1 MQTIALVLA
10 AGQGTRMKSKKPKV
24 IHDIMG
30 IPMVELV
37 IDAARQAGCNE
48 TIVITGHEA
57 QQVEAVLPAGVHV
70 VHQEQ
75 RIGTANAVMVAADK
89 VAELTGN
96 TGRVPQTD
104 PNNGVLVV
112 LSGDV
117 PLLTAST
124 IQQLVTTCVETNS
137 AMTVLTAVLPD
148 ATGYGR
154 IVRDEESGEVL
165 RIVEHK
171 DATTDELA
179 IKEINTGIYCFALD
193 NLFERLTL
201 INNDNAQG
209 EYYLTDI
216 LALLKAAGQRV
227 TALAVENPDEVGGVN
242 SRVQLAEAT
251 ALMQERIN
259 RAHMVAG
266 VTIVSPQTTWISPRV
281 TIEPDVKILPNTHL
295 MGTTYIAS
303 DAVIGPDTRIVSSD
317 IGAGSV
323 IDSSVVLESTIRAN
337 VSVGPRS
344 YIRPKC
350 TVEDG
355 AKVGTSVEIKGA
367 HIGKGSKVPHL
378 SYVGDAEIGEN
389 CNLGAGTITCNYD
402 GYHKSQT
409 VIGDNV
415 FIGSDTMLVAPVHI
429 GTGAVVGAGSVI
441 TKDVPADA
449 LALERSEQ
457 ITKEQWAARHRALHD
472 SSAPTSQPTTNQPTK
487 EASENNG

>member
-24 IHDIMG
+24 IHQIMG

-57 QQVEAVLPAGVHV
+57 EQVEAILPAGVHV
-70 VHQEQ
+70 VRQEQ
-75 RIGTANAVMVAADK
+75 RIGTANAVSVAAEK
-89 VAELTGN
+89 VAELTN
-96 TGRVPQTD
+96 RPDKAPQTD
-104 PNNGVLVV
+104 PANGVLVV

-124 IQQLVTTCVETNS
+124 IEKLIRTCVETQS
-137 AMTVLTAVLPD
+137 AMTVLTAILPD

-154 IVRDEESGEVL
+154 IIRDEATGEVL

-171 DATTDELA
+171 DATSQERA
-179 IKEINTGIYCFALD
+179 INEINTGIYCFALD
-193 NLFERLTL
+193 NLFTRLAL
-201 INNDNAQG
+201 IDNNNAQG

-242 SRVQLAEAT
+242 SRIQLADAT
-251 ALMQERIN
+251 ALMQQRIN
-259 RAHMVAG
+259 RAHMAAG

-281 TIEPDVKILPNTHL
+281 NIEPDVTVLPNTTIL
-295 MGTTYIAS
+295 GTSFIAS
-303 DAVIGPDTRIVSSD
+303 DAIIGPDTRITNSD
-317 IGAGSV
+317 IGAGSA
-323 IDSSVVLESTIRAN
+323 IDSSIVLDSTIRQN

-350 TVEDG
+350 LVEDD

-367 HIGKGSKVPHL
+367 HIGRGSKVPHL
-378 SYVGDAEIGEN
+378 SYVGDAEIGAD

-409 VIGDNV
+409 VLGNDV
-415 FIGSDTMLVAPVHI
+415 FVGSDTMLVAPVNV
-429 GTGAVVGAGSVI
+429 GNGAIIGAGSVI
-441 TKDVPADA
+441 TRDVPADA

-457 ITKEQWAARHRALHD
+457 VIKEQWAARHRAQHN
-472 SSAPTSQPTTNQPTK
+472 SSSTTTRE
-487 EASENNG
+487 EASQNNG

>member
-10 AGQGTRMKSKKPKV
+10 AGQGTRMKSHKPKV
-24 IHDIMG
+24 IHEILG

-48 TIVITGHEA
+48 TIVVTGHEA
-57 QQVEAVLPAGVHV
+57 QQVEDVLPAGVHV

-75 RIGTANAVMVAADK
+75 RIGTANAVAVAQEK
-89 VAELTGN
+89 VAELTA
-96 TGRVPQTD
+96 RPDKAPATD
-104 PNNGVLVV
+104 PTNGVLVV

-117 PLLTAST
+117 PLLTANT
-124 IQQLVTTCVETNS
+124 IEKLIRHCVDTQS
-137 AMTVLTAVLPD
+137 AMTVLTAILPD

-154 IVRDEESGEVL
+154 IVRDPQTGEVQ

-171 DATTDELA
+171 DATEAERAL
-179 IKEINTGIYCFALD
+179 KEINTGIYCFALD
-193 NLFERLTL
+193 NLFTRLAL
-201 INNDNAQG
+201 IDNNNAQG
-209 EYYLTDI
+209 EYYLTDM

-242 SRVQLAEAT
+242 SRVQLADAT
-251 ALMQERIN
+251 ALLQQRIN
-259 RAHMVAG
+259 TAHMVNG

-281 TIEPDVKILPNTHL
+281 ALEQDVTIHPNTHL
-295 MGTTYIAS
+295 MGTTYVATG
-303 DAVIGPDTRIVSSD
+303 AVIGPDTRITNSD

-323 IDSSVVLESTIRAN
+323 IDSSIVLDSTIRSN

-344 YIRPKC
+344 YIRPNC
-350 TVEDG
+350 HVDDD
-355 AKVGTSVEIKGA
+355 AKVGTSVEIKAA

-378 SYVGDAEIGEN
+378 SYVGDAEIGTN

-409 VIGDNV
+409 TLGNDV
-415 FIGSDTMLVAPVHI
+415 FVGSDTMLVAPVRI
-429 GTGAVVGAGSVI
+429 GNGAVIGAGSVI
-441 TKDVPADA
+441 TKEVPADA

-457 ITKEQWAARHRALHD
+457 VIKEGWAAHHRAQHH
-472 SSAPTSQPTTNQPTK
+472 TEIQITTRE
-487 EASENNG
+487 EASQNNG